1 LKLGGEDGFMLGSLH
16 RDITILTRSFHTI
29 YADVTNYDDHT
40 LAQPEDGVRGIGWIF
55 QDEYKWTN
63 TTGYEFNSYRYV
75 GWIQFLF
82 SNPIV
87 PGYITFQ
94 AEIGHTWDDSSLSVS
109 GLNLTATGPELS
121 FSNNSASEK
130 WRQTGPVLFYV
141 Q

>member
-1 LKLGGEDGFMLGSLH
+1 
-16 RDITILTRSFHTI
+16 
-29 YADVTNYDDHT
+29 VTNYDDHT

-55 QDEYKWTN
+55 QNEYKWTN

-94 AEIGHTWDDSSLSVS
+94 DEIGHTWDDSSLSVS